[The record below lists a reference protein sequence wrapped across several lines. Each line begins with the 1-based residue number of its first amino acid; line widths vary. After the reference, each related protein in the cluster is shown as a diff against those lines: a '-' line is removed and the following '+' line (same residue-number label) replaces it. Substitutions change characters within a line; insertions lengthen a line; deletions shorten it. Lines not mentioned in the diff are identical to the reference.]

1 MGEQKMTTHYSGSET
16 RKTTYDMTFDFG
28 RERRKIQ
35 AKENSKRRYGEV
47 RQNR

>member
-1 MGEQKMTTHYSGSET
+1 MTTNYSENET
-16 RKTTYDMTFDFG
+16 RKTTYDMTFEFG

-35 AKENSKRRYGEV
+35 AKENNKRRYSEV